1 MTGEPLMKSIRLSTI
16 LGGDTRLEAST
27 YLRDGYGFVRLAKQC
42 PNHMRLGDLADI
54 WLPSRLTGFEVPEGK
69 GLPFLTAGQIFE
81 DFPRVRKWLA
91 AAFVPE
97 KDKRLA
103 DPRWLLI
110 TRSGVVG
117 RVTAIY
123 PHHLSK
129 VLSDDLLRIVPKDDN
144 EYGWLYAYMK
154 TEFFIQITQAAQYG
168 HMIKH
173 LEISHVA
180 EFPIIMPDKE
190 TRSSIGKMA
199 TAAIQMRSR
208 AWELRDEAFALLES
222 HMDARRGDKAQ
233 AINDSH
239 SEISLSVVLQN
250 RLRLDADSYAGQ
262 IDVIDKMVEN
272 GRWCTLGSV
281 TTFCSDLGRF
291 ARIYGDGGRPYVSAS
306 ELFDVNATPTK
317 MIYAKLVRDWE
328 KYILHSGTII
338 MACSGQKYGILGR
351 ALMLTSNHEGL
362 FGSHDLM
369 RIVVDESKIRPG
381 YLLAFLNDPL
391 YGRPYVVRNAY
402 GTSIPHL
409 DSSDIQEVRIP
420 RLDDADE
427 KAIANLMDES
437 VRLSAQADAL
447 ENEATRLA
455 QEQID
460 IAITALSDNG

>member
-1 MTGEPLMKSIRLSTI
+1 MTAGPLTKTVRLSTI

-27 YLRDGYGFVRLAKQC
+27 YLREGYGFVRLANQC
-42 PNHMRLGDLADI
+42 PNHVRLGDLADI
-54 WLPSRLTGFEVPEGK
+54 WLPSRLTGYEVPEGK

-91 AAFVPE
+91 APFVPE
-97 KDKRLA
+97 KEKRLA
-103 DPRWLLI
+103 DPKWLLI

-129 VLSDDLLRIVPKDDN
+129 ILSDDLLRIVPKDDKD
-144 EYGWLYAYMK
+144 YGWLYAYMR
-154 TEFFIQITQAAQYG
+154 TEFFVQIAQAAQYG

-173 LEISHVA
+173 LEVSHAA

-190 TRSSIGKMA
+190 VRQSIGIMA
-199 TAAIQMRSR
+199 AHAIQLRSR
-208 AWELRDEAFALLES
+208 AWELRDEAFALIEQY
-222 HMDARRGDKAQ
+222 MDVRRDDSAQ
-233 AINDSH
+233 PLDSKQ
-239 SEISLSVVLQN
+239 SIIGLSTILQN

-262 IDVIDKMVEN
+262 INAIDGMVAN
-272 GRWCTLGSV
+272 GRSDTIGSL

-291 ARIYGDGGRPYVSAS
+291 ARIYGNGGRPYVSAS
-306 ELFDVNATPTK
+306 ELFDVNAKPTK
-317 MIYAKLVRDWE
+317 MIYAKLVKDWE
-328 KYILHSGTII
+328 KYILHPGTII

-351 ALMLTSNHEGL
+351 ALMLTANHEGL

-369 RIVVDESKIRPG
+369 RIIPDESKIRPG

-391 YGRPYVVRNAY
+391 MGRPYVVRNAY

-409 DSSDIQEVRIP
+409 DAADIRGVRIP
-420 RLDDADE
+420 RFDKVDE
-427 KAIANLMDES
+427 NAIADLMDES
-437 VRLSAQADAL
+437 VSMSAEADRL

-460 IAITALSDNG
+460 LAISQV

>member
-1 MTGEPLMKSIRLSTI
+1 MTAGPLTKTVRLSTI

-27 YLRDGYGFVRLAKQC
+27 YLREGYGFVRLANQC
-42 PNHMRLGDLADI
+42 PNHVRLGDLADI
-54 WLPSRLTGFEVPEGK
+54 WLPSRLTGYEVPEGK

-91 AAFVPE
+91 APFVPE
-97 KDKRLA
+97 KEKRLA
-103 DPRWLLI
+103 DPKWLLI

-129 VLSDDLLRIVPKDDN
+129 ILSDDLLRIVPKDDKD
-144 EYGWLYAYMK
+144 YGWLYAYMR
-154 TEFFIQITQAAQYG
+154 TEFFVQIAQAAQYG

-173 LEISHVA
+173 LEVSHAA

-190 TRSSIGKMA
+190 VRQSIGIMA
-199 TAAIQMRSR
+199 AHAIQLRSR
-208 AWELRDEAFALLES
+208 AWELRDEAFALIEQY
-222 HMDARRGDKAQ
+222 MDVRRDDSAQ
-233 AINDSH
+233 PLDSKQ
-239 SEISLSVVLQN
+239 SIIGLSTILQN

-262 IDVIDKMVEN
+262 INAIDGMVAN
-272 GRWCTLGSV
+272 GRSDTIGSL

-291 ARIYGDGGRPYVSAS
+291 ARIYGNGGRPYVSAS
-306 ELFDVNATPTK
+306 ELFDVNAKPTK
-317 MIYAKLVRDWE
+317 MIYAKLVKDWE
-328 KYILHSGTII
+328 KYILHPGTII

-351 ALMLTSNHEGL
+351 ALMLTANHEGL

-369 RIVVDESKIRPG
+369 RIIPDEGKIRPG

-391 YGRPYVVRNAY
+391 MGRPYVVRNAY

-409 DSSDIQEVRIP
+409 DAADIRGVRIP
-420 RLDDADE
+420 RFDKVDE
-427 KAIANLMDES
+427 NAIADLMDES
-437 VRLSAQADAL
+437 VSMSAEADRL

-460 IAITALSDNG
+460 LAISQV